1 MHYRSEIDGLRALAI
16 IPVVL
21 FHAGVEF
28 CSGGFLG
35 VDIFFVISGY
45 LITGIIVKETQENKF
60 SVVNFLTRRA
70 RRILPPLYFMMFFVS
85 IFYLLIA
92 RPSIEECTL
101 FRESL
106 LSSVSFLSNF
116 YFALNTGY
124 FAASS
129 ELLPF
134 IHTWSLS
141 VEEQFYLIYPPLLL
155 IFLRL
160 GKKFPIIFL
169 LLIFFLSLGLAQMG
183 SSILGKWNFYI
194 LPTRAWEISLG
205 ALCYF
210 SSRDF
215 VEIQTKKTTNEFLSF
230 LGLGLILYSI
240 LFLDQSINAPGIWC
254 LIPAIG
260 TVLVIQFCKR
270 GTTLQSILGNK
281 VLVLIGL
288 LSYGAYLWHQP
299 ILAITR
305 HFVIHPGQVPTPLIS
320 IAISISFLLA
330 LISFH
335 LIEKPFRS
343 GRFSLFWLS
352 FPLIILVFLGIFSK
366 EFSSLGINPR
376 TESFSNTV
384 RDLARTDYDSHRNNA
399 GYDFG
404 FLNKEK
410 IDLLLLGDSHAR
422 MLIPNLSKHLEIRG
436 WRGFHPYNKETKS
449 NFLAI
454 SEGSTAQFLST
465 LLIEIEELAKN
476 AKATVLSF
484 RNSRSQNNYFYNTIN
499 PEQTDDFFNI
509 LEQRILQISKLSPKL
524 IIVGP
529 VPETPFWGP
538 NYGRTFLQNDFKI
551 SSSMEGF
558 KKIQQKYLNF
568 LQEID
573 EENQSI
579 SVIFPHTFLTT
590 NNHLLKWVGYQDI
603 NENALPLY
611 YDDDHLN
618 SFGSTKLVG
627 DIFKHLE

>member
-1 MHYRSEIDGLRALAI
+1 LG
-16 IPVVL
+16 
-21 FHAGVEF
+21 
-28 CSGGFLG
+28 SG
-35 VDIFFVISGY
+35 
-45 LITGIIVKETQENKF
+45 
-60 SVVNFLTRRA
+60 
-70 RRILPPLYFMMFFVS
+70 
-85 IFYLLIA
+85 
-92 RPSIEECTL
+92 
-101 FRESL
+101 
-106 LSSVSFLSNF
+106 
-116 YFALNTGY
+116 
-124 FAASS
+124 
-129 ELLPF
+129 
-134 IHTWSLS
+134 
-141 VEEQFYLIYPPLLL
+141 
-155 IFLRL
+155 
-160 GKKFPIIFL
+160 
-169 LLIFFLSLGLAQMG
+169 
-183 SSILGKWNFYI
+183 ILGKWNFYI

-210 SSRDF
+210 TSRDF
-215 VEIQTKKTTNEFLSF
+215 VEVQTKKGTNEFFSV

-240 LFLDQSINAPGIWC
+240 FFLDQSINAPGIWC

-260 TVLVIQFCKR
+260 TALVIQFCER

-299 ILAITR
+299 VLAITR
-305 HFVIHPGQVPTPLIS
+305 HFVIHPGQVPSPLIS

-343 GRFSLFWLS
+343 GRFSLLWLS

-376 TESFSNTV
+376 TESFSDTV

-404 FLNKEK
+404 LLNKEN

-422 MLIPNLSKHLEIRG
+422 MLIPNVSKHLEARG

-454 SEGSTAQFLST
+454 NQGTKEQFLST
-465 LLIEIEELAKN
+465 WLVEIEELAKN
-476 AKATVLSF
+476 AKVIVLSF

-499 PEQTDDFFNI
+499 PEQTDGFFNI

-558 KKIQQKYLNF
+558 KKIQQKYLKF

-590 NNHLLKWVGYQDI
+590 NNHLLKWVGYQD
-603 NENALPLY
+603 NDENALPLY

-618 SFGSTKLVG
+618 SLGSTKLVG
-627 DIFKHLE
+627 DIFKLLE

>member
-1 MHYRSEIDGLRALAI
+1 
-16 IPVVL
+16 
-21 FHAGVEF
+21 
-28 CSGGFLG
+28 
-35 VDIFFVISGY
+35 
-45 LITGIIVKETQENKF
+45 
-60 SVVNFLTRRA
+60 
-70 RRILPPLYFMMFFVS
+70 MMFFVS

-106 LSSVSFLSNF
+106 LSTVSFLSNF
-116 YFALNTGY
+116 YFAANTGY

-134 IHTWSLS
+134 LHTWSLS

-183 SSILGKWNFYI
+183 SGILGKWNFYI

-270 GTTLQSILGNK
+270 GTTLQAILGNK

-299 ILAITR
+299 VLAITR
-305 HFVIHPGQVPTPLIS
+305 HFVIHPGQVPSPLIS

-343 GRFSLFWLS
+343 GRFSLLWLS

-376 TESFSNTV
+376 TESFSDTV

-404 FLNKEK
+404 LLNKEN

-422 MLIPNLSKHLEIRG
+422 MLIPNVSKHLEARG

-454 SEGSTAQFLST
+454 NQGTKEQFLST
-465 LLIEIEELAKN
+465 WLVEIEELAKN
-476 AKATVLSF
+476 AKVIVLSF

-499 PEQTDDFFNI
+499 PEQTDDFFHI

-538 NYGRTFLQNDFKI
+538 NYGRTVLQNDFKI

-558 KKIQQKYLNF
+558 KKIQQKYLKF

-590 NNHLLKWVGYQDI
+590 NNHLLKWVGYQDN

-618 SFGSTKLVG
+618 SLGSTKLVG
-627 DIFKHLE
+627 DIFKLLE

>member
-1 MHYRSEIDGLRALAI
+1 
-16 IPVVL
+16 
-21 FHAGVEF
+21 
-28 CSGGFLG
+28 
-35 VDIFFVISGY
+35 
-45 LITGIIVKETQENKF
+45 
-60 SVVNFLTRRA
+60 
-70 RRILPPLYFMMFFVS
+70 MMFFVS

-106 LSSVSFLSNF
+106 LSTVSFLSNF
-116 YFALNTGY
+116 YFAANTGY

-134 IHTWSLS
+134 LHTWSLS

-183 SSILGKWNFYI
+183 SGILGKWNFYI

-270 GTTLQSILGNK
+270 GTMLQAILGNK

-299 ILAITR
+299 VLAITR
-305 HFVIHPGQVPTPLIS
+305 HFVIHPGQVPSPLIS

-343 GRFSLFWLS
+343 GRFSLLWLS

-376 TESFSNTV
+376 TESFSDTV

-404 FLNKEK
+404 LLNKEN

-422 MLIPNLSKHLEIRG
+422 MLIPNVSKHLEARG
-436 WRGFHPYNKETKS
+436 WRGFHPYNKEIKS

-454 SEGSTAQFLST
+454 NQGTKEQFLST
-465 LLIEIEELAKN
+465 WLVEIEELAKN
-476 AKATVLSF
+476 AKVIVLSF

-499 PEQTDDFFNI
+499 PEQTDDFFHI

-538 NYGRTFLQNDFKI
+538 NYGRTFLQNDYKI

-558 KKIQQKYLNF
+558 KKIQQKYLKF

-579 SVIFPHTFLTT
+579 SVIFPHTFLTI
-590 NNHLLKWVGYQDI
+590 NNHLLKWVGYQDN

-618 SFGSTKLVG
+618 SLGSTKLVG
-627 DIFKHLE
+627 YIFKLLE

>member
-16 IPVVL
+16 IPVIL
-21 FHAGVEF
+21 FHAGTEF

-60 SVVNFLTRRA
+60 SVINFLTRRA

-134 IHTWSLS
+134 LHTWSLS

-183 SSILGKWNFYI
+183 SGILGKWNFYI

-215 VEIQTKKTTNEFLSF
+215 AEIQTKKTINEFLSF

-299 ILAITR
+299 VLAITR
-305 HFVIHPGQVPTPLIS
+305 HFVIHPGQISTTLIS

-343 GRFSLFWLS
+343 GRFSLLWLL
-352 FPLIILVFLGIFSK
+352 FPLLILSLLGIFSK

-376 TESFSNTV
+376 TESFSNSV
-384 RDLARTDYDSHRNNA
+384 RDLARSNYDSHRNNY

-404 FLNKEK
+404 HLNKES

-422 MLIPNLSKHLEIRG
+422 MLIPNLSKHLKIRD

-454 SEGSTAQFLST
+454 SEGTTGQFLST
-465 LLIEIEELAKN
+465 WLMEIEDLAKN
-476 AKATVLSF
+476 AKVIVLSF

-499 PEQTDDFFNI
+499 SEKSEMYYDI
-509 LEQRILQISKLSPKL
+509 LGQRIRQISKFSPNF

-538 NYGRTFLQNDFKI
+538 NYERTFLQNDGKI
-551 SSSMEGF
+551 SSSLEGF

-568 LQEID
+568 LQEISKKSS
-573 EENQSI
+573 SI
-579 SVIFPHTFLTT
+579 SVVFPHAFLTT
-590 NNHLLKWVGYQDI
+590 NNQLLKWVGCEE
-603 NENALPLY
+603 NEEEALPLY

-618 SFGSTKLVG
+618 SLGSAELVN
-627 DIFKHLE
+627 DIFQTLE

>member
-16 IPVVL
+16 IPVIL

-60 SVVNFLTRRA
+60 SVINFLSRRA
-70 RRILPPLYFMMFFVS
+70 RRILPPLYFMMFAIS

-92 RPSIEECTL
+92 RPSVEECTL
-101 FRESL
+101 FGESL

-116 YFALNTGY
+116 YFAINTGY

-134 IHTWSLS
+134 LHTWSLS

-169 LLIFFLSLGLAQMG
+169 LLIFFLSLALAHFG
-183 SSILGKWNFYI
+183 SGILGKWNFYI

-210 SSRDF
+210 TSRDF
-215 VEIQTKKTTNEFLSF
+215 VKIQSKKITNEFLSV

-240 LFLDQSINAPGIWC
+240 LFLDQSINAPGLWC

-260 TVLVIQFCKR
+260 TVLIIQFCKK

-299 ILAITR
+299 ILAVTR
-305 HFVIHPGQVPTPLIS
+305 HFVIHPSQISPSLIS
-320 IAISISFLLA
+320 IAISVSFLLA

-343 GRFSLFWLS
+343 GRLSILWLS

-384 RDLARTDYDSHRNNA
+384 RDLARSNYDSHRNND

-404 FLNKEK
+404 LLDKEN

-422 MLIPNLSKHLEIRG
+422 MLIPNVSKHLEARG

-454 SEGSTAQFLST
+454 NQGTTAQFLST
-465 LLIEIEELAKN
+465 WLVEIEELAKN
-476 AKATVLSF
+476 AKAIVLSF

-499 PEQTDDFFNI
+499 PEQSDNFFDI
-509 LEQRILQISKLSPKL
+509 LEQRILQITKLTPKL

-538 NYGRTFLQNDFKI
+538 NHGRTFLQNDFNI

-558 KKIQQKYLNF
+558 IKIQQKHLNF
-568 LQEID
+568 LQKID
-573 EENQSI
+573 EKNQSI
-579 SVIFPHTFLTT
+579 SVVFPHTFLAT
-590 NNHLLKWVGYQDI
+590 NNHLLKWVAYQE
-603 NENALPLY
+603 NEEEALPLY

-618 SFGSTKLVG
+618 LLGSTKLVS
-627 DIFKHLE
+627 DIFEHLE

>member
-1 MHYRSEIDGLRALAI
+1 
-16 IPVVL
+16 
-21 FHAGVEF
+21 
-28 CSGGFLG
+28 

-92 RPSIEECTL
+92 RPSLEECTL

-134 IHTWSLS
+134 LHTWSLS

-183 SSILGKWNFYI
+183 SGILGKWNFYI

-270 GTTLQSILGNK
+270 GTTLQAILGNK

-299 ILAITR
+299 VLAITR
-305 HFVIHPGQVPTPLIS
+305 HFVIHPGQVPSPLIS

-343 GRFSLFWLS
+343 GRFSLLWLS

-376 TESFSNTV
+376 TESFSDTV

-404 FLNKEK
+404 LLNKEN

-422 MLIPNLSKHLEIRG
+422 MLIPNVSKHLEARG

-454 SEGSTAQFLST
+454 NQGTKEQFLST
-465 LLIEIEELAKN
+465 WLVEIEELAKN
-476 AKATVLSF
+476 AKVIVLSF

-509 LEQRILQISKLSPKL
+509 LEQRMLQISKLSPKL

-558 KKIQQKYLNF
+558 KKIQQKYLKF

-590 NNHLLKWVGYQDI
+590 NNHLLKWIGYQDN

-618 SFGSTKLVG
+618 SLGSTKLVG
-627 DIFKHLE
+627 DIFKLLE

>member
-1 MHYRSEIDGLRALAI
+1 
-16 IPVVL
+16 
-21 FHAGVEF
+21 
-28 CSGGFLG
+28 
-35 VDIFFVISGY
+35 
-45 LITGIIVKETQENKF
+45 
-60 SVVNFLTRRA
+60 
-70 RRILPPLYFMMFFVS
+70 MMFFVS

-92 RPSIEECTL
+92 RSSVEECTL

-134 IHTWSLS
+134 LHTWSLS

-183 SSILGKWNFYI
+183 SGILGKWNFYI

-270 GTTLQSILGNK
+270 GTTLQAILGNK

-299 ILAITR
+299 VLAITR
-305 HFVIHPGQVPTPLIS
+305 HFVIHPGQVPSPLIS

-343 GRFSLFWLS
+343 GRFSLLWLS

-376 TESFSNTV
+376 TESFSDTV

-404 FLNKEK
+404 LLNKEN

-422 MLIPNLSKHLEIRG
+422 MLIPNVSKHLEARG

-454 SEGSTAQFLST
+454 NQGTKEQFLST
-465 LLIEIEELAKN
+465 WLVEIEELAKN
-476 AKATVLSF
+476 AKVIVLSF

-499 PEQTDDFFNI
+499 PEQTDGFFNI

-558 KKIQQKYLNF
+558 KKIQQKYLKF

-590 NNHLLKWVGYQDI
+590 NNHLLKWVGYQDN

-618 SFGSTKLVG
+618 SLGSTKLVG
-627 DIFKHLE
+627 DIFKLLE

>member
-21 FHAGVEF
+21 FHAGFEF

-106 LSSVSFLSNF
+106 LSTVSFLSNF
-116 YFALNTGY
+116 YFAANTGY

-134 IHTWSLS
+134 LHTWSLS

-183 SSILGKWNFYI
+183 SGILGKWNFYI

-270 GTTLQSILGNK
+270 GTMLQAILGNK

-299 ILAITR
+299 VLAITR
-305 HFVIHPGQVPTPLIS
+305 HFVIHPGQVPSPLIS

-343 GRFSLFWLS
+343 GRFSLLWLS

-376 TESFSNTV
+376 TESFSDTV

-404 FLNKEK
+404 LLNKEN

-422 MLIPNLSKHLEIRG
+422 MLIPNVSKHLEARG
-436 WRGFHPYNKETKS
+436 WRGFHPYNKEIKS

-454 SEGSTAQFLST
+454 NQGTKEQFLST
-465 LLIEIEELAKN
+465 WLVEIEELAKN
-476 AKATVLSF
+476 AKVIVLSF

-499 PEQTDDFFNI
+499 PEQTDGFFNI

-538 NYGRTFLQNDFKI
+538 NYGRTFLQNDSKI

-558 KKIQQKYLNF
+558 KKIQQKYLKF

-590 NNHLLKWVGYQDI
+590 NNHLLKWVGYQDN

-618 SFGSTKLVG
+618 SLGSTKLVG
-627 DIFKHLE
+627 YIFKLLE

>member
-1 MHYRSEIDGLRALAI
+1 
-16 IPVVL
+16 
-21 FHAGVEF
+21 
-28 CSGGFLG
+28 
-35 VDIFFVISGY
+35 
-45 LITGIIVKETQENKF
+45 
-60 SVVNFLTRRA
+60 
-70 RRILPPLYFMMFFVS
+70 MMFFVS

-92 RPSIEECTL
+92 RPSLEECTL

-134 IHTWSLS
+134 LHTWSLS

-183 SSILGKWNFYI
+183 SGILGKWNFYI

-299 ILAITR
+299 VLAITR
-305 HFVIHPGQVPTPLIS
+305 HFVIHPGQVPSPLIS

-343 GRFSLFWLS
+343 GRFSLLWLS

-376 TESFSNTV
+376 TESFSDTV

-404 FLNKEK
+404 LLNKEN

-422 MLIPNLSKHLEIRG
+422 MLIPNVSKHLEARG

-454 SEGSTAQFLST
+454 NQGTKEQFLST
-465 LLIEIEELAKN
+465 WLVEIEELAKN
-476 AKATVLSF
+476 AKVIVLSF

-499 PEQTDDFFNI
+499 PEQTDGFFNI

-558 KKIQQKYLNF
+558 KKIQQKYLKF

-590 NNHLLKWVGYQDI
+590 NSHLLKWIGYQDN

-618 SFGSTKLVG
+618 SLGSTKLVG
-627 DIFKHLE
+627 DIFKLLE

>member
-106 LSSVSFLSNF
+106 LSTVSFLSNF
-116 YFALNTGY
+116 YFAANTGY

-134 IHTWSLS
+134 LHTWSLS

-183 SSILGKWNFYI
+183 SGILGKWNFYI

-270 GTTLQSILGNK
+270 GTMLQAILGNK

-299 ILAITR
+299 VLAITR
-305 HFVIHPGQVPTPLIS
+305 HFVIHPGQVPSPLIS

-343 GRFSLFWLS
+343 GRFSLLWLS

-376 TESFSNTV
+376 TESFSDTV

-404 FLNKEK
+404 LLNKEN

-422 MLIPNLSKHLEIRG
+422 MLIPNVSKHLEARG
-436 WRGFHPYNKETKS
+436 WRGFHPYNKEIKS

-454 SEGSTAQFLST
+454 NQGTKEQFLST
-465 LLIEIEELAKN
+465 WLVEIEELAKN
-476 AKATVLSF
+476 AKVIVLSF

-499 PEQTDDFFNI
+499 PEQTDDFFHI

-538 NYGRTFLQNDFKI
+538 NYGRTVLQNDFKI

-558 KKIQQKYLNF
+558 KKIQQKYLKF

-579 SVIFPHTFLTT
+579 RVIFPHTFLTI
-590 NNHLLKWVGYQDI
+590 NNHLLKWVGYQDN

-618 SFGSTKLVG
+618 SLGSTKLVG
-627 DIFKHLE
+627 YIFKLLE

>member
-16 IPVVL
+16 IPVIL
-21 FHAGVEF
+21 FHAGTEF

-60 SVVNFLTRRA
+60 SVINFLTRRA

-106 LSSVSFLSNF
+106 LSSISFLSNF

-134 IHTWSLS
+134 LHTWSLS

-183 SSILGKWNFYI
+183 SGILGKWNFYI

-215 VEIQTKKTTNEFLSF
+215 AEIKTKKTINEFLSF

-299 ILAITR
+299 VLAITR
-305 HFVIHPGQVPTPLIS
+305 HFVIHPGQISTTLIS

-343 GRFSLFWLS
+343 GRFSLLWLL
-352 FPLIILVFLGIFSK
+352 FPLLILSLLGIFSK
-366 EFSSLGINPR
+366 EFSSLGLNPR
-376 TESFSNTV
+376 TDSFSNSV
-384 RDLARTDYDSHRNNA
+384 RDLARSNYDSHRNNY

-404 FLNKEK
+404 HLNKES

-422 MLIPNLSKHLEIRG
+422 MLIPNLSKHLKVRG

-454 SEGSTAQFLST
+454 SEGTTGQFLST
-465 LLIEIEELAKN
+465 WLMEIEDLAKN
-476 AKATVLSF
+476 AKVIVLSF

-499 PEQTDDFFNI
+499 SEKSEMYYDI
-509 LEQRILQISKLSPKL
+509 LGQRIRQISKFSPNF

-538 NYGRTFLQNDFKI
+538 NYGRTFLQNDLKI
-551 SSSMEGF
+551 SSSLEGF

-568 LQEID
+568 LQEISKKSS
-573 EENQSI
+573 SI
-579 SVIFPHTFLTT
+579 SVVFPHAFLTT
-590 NNHLLKWVGYQDI
+590 NNQLLKWVGCEE
-603 NENALPLY
+603 NEEEALPLY

-618 SFGSTKLVG
+618 SLGSAKLVN
-627 DIFKHLE
+627 DIFQALE

>member
-1 MHYRSEIDGLRALAI
+1 
-16 IPVVL
+16 
-21 FHAGVEF
+21 
-28 CSGGFLG
+28 
-35 VDIFFVISGY
+35 
-45 LITGIIVKETQENKF
+45 
-60 SVVNFLTRRA
+60 
-70 RRILPPLYFMMFFVS
+70 MMFFVS

-116 YFALNTGY
+116 YFASNTGY

-134 IHTWSLS
+134 LHTWSLS

-183 SSILGKWNFYI
+183 SGILGKWNFYI

-270 GTTLQSILGNK
+270 GTTLQAILGNK

-299 ILAITR
+299 VLAITR
-305 HFVIHPGQVPTPLIS
+305 HFVIHPGQVPSPLIS

-343 GRFSLFWLS
+343 GRFSLLWLS

-376 TESFSNTV
+376 TESFSDTV

-404 FLNKEK
+404 LLNKEN

-422 MLIPNLSKHLEIRG
+422 MLIPNVSKHLEARG

-454 SEGSTAQFLST
+454 NQGTKEQFLST
-465 LLIEIEELAKN
+465 WLVEIEELAKN
-476 AKATVLSF
+476 AKVIVLSF

-499 PEQTDDFFNI
+499 PEQTDGFFNI

-558 KKIQQKYLNF
+558 KKIQQKYLEF

-590 NNHLLKWVGYQDI
+590 NNHLLKWVGYQDN

-618 SFGSTKLVG
+618 SLGSTKLVG
-627 DIFKHLE
+627 DIFKLLE